1 MANATGVHL
10 TTSGR
15 SGRSGKLQAQ
25 GSTFSGLILVD
36 IDRLLSKSTDLV
48 GEDLAK
54 VKTVAGGQ
62 GTSWYAAHKC
72 GFTSGARRDSSATL
86 HWRLP

>member
-62 GTSWYAAHKC
+62 GTSCFAALRC
-72 GFTSGARRDSSATL
+72 GFTSGAKPIRSATL
-86 HWRLP
+86 HWL

>member
-15 SGRSGKLQAQ
+15 SGRSGNLQAH

-48 GEDLAK
+48 VEDLAK
-54 VKTVAGGQ
+54 VRTVAGGQ
-62 GTSWYAAHKC
+62 
-72 GFTSGARRDSSATL
+72 RELR
-86 HWRLP
+86 